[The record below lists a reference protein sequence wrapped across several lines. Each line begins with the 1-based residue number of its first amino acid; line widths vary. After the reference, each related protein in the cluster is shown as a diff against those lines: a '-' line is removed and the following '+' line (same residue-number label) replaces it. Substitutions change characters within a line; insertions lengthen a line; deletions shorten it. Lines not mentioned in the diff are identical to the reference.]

1 MIKLNHE
8 MIRESRE
15 KMRGGNG
22 EVHFIHLF
30 QKEELKG
37 KCRLFSKIT
46 IPPGNSIGFHDHAD
60 EEEVYF
66 ILKGRAEVQDGNEV
80 REVGPGDAVL
90 TGEGAGHSIKN
101 IGTDSLEFLA
111 VILLYA

>member
-1 MIKLNHE
+1 MIKLNNE
-8 MIRESRE
+8 MLRESRE
-15 KMRGGNG
+15 KMRGGIG
-22 EVHFIHLF
+22 EVHFMHLF

-37 KCRLFSKIT
+37 KCRLFSRIS

-60 EEEVYF
+60 EEEIYY
-66 ILKGRAEVQDGNEV
+66 ILKGRAEVLDGDLV

-90 TGEGAGHSIKN
+90 TGGGAGHSIKN
-101 IGTDSLEFLA
+101 IGTESLEFLA